1 MLIYALEK
9 SEEEKYFHS
18 VKFGCENG
26 GIFEKVAR
34 TTVKTLTLEISFE
47 IKSHWSLMI
56 PSLLLILNGCD

>member
-34 TTVKTLTLEISFE
+34 TTVKTLTLEISSE
-47 IKSHWSLMI
+47 IK
-56 PSLLLILNGCD
+56 

>member
-9 SEEEKYFHS
+9 SEEEKYCHS

-47 IKSHWSLMI
+47 KK
-56 PSLLLILNGCD
+56 